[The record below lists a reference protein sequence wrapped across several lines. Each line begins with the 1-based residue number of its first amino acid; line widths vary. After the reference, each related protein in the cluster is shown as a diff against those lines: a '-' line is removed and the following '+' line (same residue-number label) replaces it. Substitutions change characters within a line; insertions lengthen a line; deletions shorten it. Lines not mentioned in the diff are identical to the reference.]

1 MDQRQQRL
9 RIPRLEHQAVV
20 LVTLAEGVDEILA
33 PDLVGPEAV
42 RRGVV
47 FQVPGERL
55 EDQGDC
61 GQALLAVIDQTGRP
75 VGVEGIDGGDVH
87 DGSEEVLAHVL
98 ALAGVENVVPE
109 LAAMPLRP
117 GVSALVDGDAKLRR
131 LPDEVEE
138 EGFRG
143 AHGMLRISGTR
154 PGPTPGYPGPHPTQ
168 RSTRLSGDVR
178 ASVRSIGVAWRT
190 NRPSLGSST
199 ACAMPG
205 TIDRGHLQLGVLI
218 GTIQRHECQNDDL
231 RLVFREFPI
240 LGPES
245 TLAARAAPASRAQG
259 LCEPFHRALLGADGP
274 FDLDH
279 ILAVARSVGLD
290 AERLV
295 RAMEDPSLDAPIE
308 RNAIPAN
315 ALSVRGTL
323 ASVIGVA
330 KRHCR

>member
-9 RIPRLEHQAVV
+9 RIPRLEHQAVA

-42 RRGVV
+42 RRGVL

-55 EDQGDC
+55 EDQGDR
-61 GQALLAVIDQTGRP
+61 GQALLAVIDHEGRP

-98 ALAGVENVVPE
+98 ALAGVKNVVPE
-109 LAAMPLRP
+109 LAAMPPRP

-143 AHGMLRISGTR
+143 AHGMLRMSGTR
-154 PGPTPGYPGPHPTQ
+154 SGPTPGYPGPHPTQ
-168 RSTRLSGDVR
+168 RFTRLSGDVR
-178 ASVRSIGVAWRT
+178 APVRSIGVAWRT

-205 TIDRGHLQLGVLI
+205 TIDRGHV
-218 GTIQRHECQNDDL
+218 
-231 RLVFREFPI
+231 
-240 LGPES
+240 
-245 TLAARAAPASRAQG
+245 AAPRGPHRHHPTVRMPERRPAVRLQGDPDPRAG
-259 LCEPFHRALLGADGP
+259 IDAGGARGAGVTGAGPLLAVSPGAAGGGRP

-279 ILAVARSVGLD
+279 ILGRRPLRRPRSRTACARHEEPGPGCAD
-290 AERLV
+290 RAERHP
-295 RAMEDPSLDAPIE
+295 R
-308 RNAIPAN
+308 
-315 ALSVRGTL
+315 
-323 ASVIGVA
+323 
-330 KRHCR
+330 

>member
-47 FQVPGERL
+47 FEVPGERL

-117 GVSALVDGDAKLRR
+117 GVSALVDGDAELRR

-138 EGFRG
+138 ESFTRCAWDAPGQWDAAR
-143 AHGMLRISGTR
+143 AHSGL
-154 PGPTPGYPGPHPTQ
+154 PGTAPHPTLHA
-168 RSTRLSGDVR
+168 TPGDVK
-178 ASVRSIGVAWRT
+178 APVRSIGVAWRT
-190 NRPSLGSST
+190 MRPSLGSST
-199 ACAMPG
+199 AFAMPG
-205 TIDRGHLQLGVLI
+205 TMRPRTPGHSSGSSSAPSNGTNAGTTICVSSSRSSRSSGRNRRWRHARRWRHGRGASTNRFTGRCWGRRVPSTSI
-218 GTIQRHECQNDDL
+218 TSSPSPAPSASMPNGL
-231 RLVFREFPI
+231 RATWRTPPWI
-240 LGPES
+240 L
-245 TLAARAAPASRAQG
+245 
-259 LCEPFHRALLGADGP
+259 
-274 FDLDH
+274 
-279 ILAVARSVGLD
+279 
-290 AERLV
+290 
-295 RAMEDPSLDAPIE
+295 
-308 RNAIPAN
+308 
-315 ALSVRGTL
+315 
-323 ASVIGVA
+323 
-330 KRHCR
+330 

>member
-55 EDQGDC
+55 EDQGDR
-61 GQALLAVIDQTGRP
+61 GQALLAVIDHKGRP

-109 LAAMPLRP
+109 LAAMPPRP
-117 GVSALVDGDAKLRR
+117 GVSALVDGDAELRR

-154 PGPTPGYPGPHPTQ
+154 PGPTPG
-168 RSTRLSGDVR
+168 
-178 ASVRSIGVAWRT
+178 
-190 NRPSLGSST
+190 
-199 ACAMPG
+199 
-205 TIDRGHLQLGVLI
+205 
-218 GTIQRHECQNDDL
+218 
-231 RLVFREFPI
+231 
-240 LGPES
+240 
-245 TLAARAAPASRAQG
+245 
-259 LCEPFHRALLGADGP
+259 
-274 FDLDH
+274 
-279 ILAVARSVGLD
+279 
-290 AERLV
+290 
-295 RAMEDPSLDAPIE
+295 
-308 RNAIPAN
+308 
-315 ALSVRGTL
+315 
-323 ASVIGVA
+323 
-330 KRHCR
+330 

>member
-47 FQVPGERL
+47 FEVPGERL
-55 EDQGDC
+55 EDQGDR
-61 GQALLAVIDQTGRP
+61 GQALLAVIDHKGRP

-109 LAAMPLRP
+109 LAAMPPRP
-117 GVSALVDGDAKLRR
+117 GVSALVDGDAELRR

-143 AHGMLRISGTR
+143 AHGMLRIGGTR
-154 PGPTPGYPGPHPTQ
+154 SRAHSGLPGTAPHPTLHA
-168 RSTRLSGDVR
+168 TPGDAK
-178 ASVRSIGVAWRT
+178 ASVQNIGVAWRT
-190 NRPSLGSST
+190 MRPSLGSRHGMRR
-199 ACAMPG
+199 CPERC
-205 TIDRGHLQLGVLI
+205 DRGRPGHSSGSSF
-218 GTIQRHECQNDDL
+218 GTIQRRECRNDDL
-231 RLVFREFPI
+231 QSRLQGVPDPSGRNRRWRRARPWRHRRRA
-240 LGPES
+240 S
-245 TLAARAAPASRAQG
+245 TSRFTGRCWGQTV
-259 LCEPFHRALLGADGP
+259 P

-279 ILAVARSVGLD
+279 ILGVARRCVRSLRSVPRGGRSRPSAMAPGL
-290 AERLV
+290 R
-295 RAMEDPSLDAPIE
+295 
-308 RNAIPAN
+308 
-315 ALSVRGTL
+315 
-323 ASVIGVA
+323 
-330 KRHCR
+330 